1 MRSSSLALPARAIAD
16 ELVLIVADGGQQG
29 GQGGYGGQSSGGYG
43 SGAPYG
49 GQQGGQGGY
58 VRLSSSCSVGGKL
71 MSFLCSRVQG
81 APQSG
86 GYGGQQGGY

>member
-1 MRSSSLALPARAIAD
+1 MLFR
-16 ELVLIVADGGQQG
+16 
-29 GQGGYGGQSSGGYG
+29 SGGYG

-58 VRLSSSCSVGGKL
+58 VRSSSLSLFDRSGAE
-71 MSFLCSRVQG
+71 LCVQG